1 MNFQESKKPAP
12 EPKSGELRKYRYA
25 RRSNLE
31 IAEEIEEE
39 AVESSDDDG
48 QIDEGKRVIDVR
60 IFLRRFLVF
69 PAGKS
74 NNRIF

>member
-60 IFLRRFLVF
+60 IFFEEIFGF
-69 PAGKS
+69 PSRK
-74 NNRIF
+74 IE